1 MPRRIGTH
9 RVRESSTGAF
19 REASRRVM
27 RRCLCP
33 GGLLRTGRGPT
44 ISPRRISLP
53 SALQTRLASAK
64 CNLRPKE
71 YDFLLTYN
79 SLPPSPLRQWE
90 KYNIDS
96 WIPLLEKCVPT
107 AQKGESPPGK
117 PEAGASLLDNA
128 AILDRGHALKAYMY
142 HARNEAKL
150 NLINHLGFNLGQW
163 SYAYRLLGTFIDTY
177 EVLIPYMTP
186 ERPTSCFAWKNTG
199 LSFDELSGAPH
210 DDIIIKRELIPTYPP
225 SDNIPFAMLSGAR
238 PAARE
243 FARTFLGEI
252 LVNLG
257 SLVLE
262 AADRPAAESELAM
275 SCVYRILARLHHLD
289 LISDRV
295 YQSPD
300 DKTNISSLR
309 PPGLHLLSGHIMSVL
324 SDAAWLEHES
334 ALASAATEAGE
345 EPPFVPFKVGV
356 RELGHEIWLEL
367 ILWCCVE
374 HGFNKQGAWL
384 VGQMCG
390 RSSQSTWNIESWAP
404 LVEALDLVQ
413 QTNISTERVWRRPGQ
428 ENSVVTPK
436 GSKKLPF
443 NGLGLRTISSEVVS
457 SLRNGLPNA
466 AYNGVGFHGSAPSE
480 LLTYAKPLTALL
492 DPPGPADELRPTKR
506 ITTENIVRII
516 ESGCLKPMEDPIA
529 FAKVLGSTQNLVP
542 PWETDPVPSA
552 EDLNNM
558 TRAQLYDQTAA
569 LTGLLQYNIKS
580 YSYKRQATQAFTQF
594 AWLQN
599 IVDASKVHHIQ
610 AFFEQLNRSQSMDV
624 PFFDAQQINTSQSQ
638 QSSLPQVSLTTLAD
652 LLDLATAARA
662 DDFGNW
668 LLSNNDLDGPSV
680 PRSAYGTQVLAP
692 SILRFASATRNS
704 ELSHSVIKSLELP
717 LTVNTLKAMANVHI
731 EFGDWNRA
739 ILAFEYMRDY
749 RLKSWG
755 FSNLLALGA
764 KIVRLEGALKL
775 RQASGVEETAQKTLR
790 QSLDHAK
797 RLLLRFFS
805 GEFNTP
811 GSKLPKTNTY
821 QWKALER
828 TRSIFRKVPGEL
840 GVLAGQIQLARKLS
854 SRERL
859 PYVPTVSFHVLLT
872 AILDVHGCKVGHEFA
887 VRWLQKTPNPQKWR
901 QREGGV
907 SRFQLHAERNWELRD
922 PSYKPAWHNHSMSKA
937 VIPDLNTIRII
948 VRAAMRE
955 LEVTPQ
961 EKIKAEPPLAG
972 QGYQLDVSRSV
983 YKYLTIDGGR
993 PPATEIEAILD
1004 WCAAFLLRIGM
1015 EDAIDIE
1022 IPGHTSRLRGR
1033 GILTAPRDKRH
1044 RARFKEIQNSPWM
1057 NTFVKEVA
1065 TDNPLSGAA
1074 SESENSLV

>member
-1 MPRRIGTH
+1 
-9 RVRESSTGAF
+9 
-19 REASRRVM
+19 M

-33 GGLLRTGRGPT
+33 GGLLRTGRGSI
-44 ISPRRISLP
+44 ISRRRAFPHSP
-53 SALQTRLASAK
+53 LQTRLSSAK
-64 CNLRPKE
+64 CNIKPKE
-71 YDFLLTYN
+71 YDLLLTYN
-79 SLPPSPLRQWE
+79 SLPPSPLRPWE

-96 WIPLLEKCVPT
+96 WLPLLEKCVPPT
-107 AQKGESPPGK
+107 QRGENFPGK
-117 PEAGASLLDNA
+117 PEADASLLDHA
-128 AILDRGHALKAYMY
+128 AILDRGHALKAFVY
-142 HARNEAKL
+142 HARNDARL

-163 SYAYRLLGTFIDTY
+163 SYVYRILGVFVDTY
-177 EVLIPYMTP
+177 ELLIPYMTP
-186 ERPTSCFAWKNTG
+186 ERPSSCFAWKSPG
-199 LSFDELSGAPH
+199 LSLDELSGAPH
-210 DDIIIKRELIPTYPP
+210 DDLIIKRELIPICPP
-225 SDNIPFAMLSGAR
+225 SDNIPLAMLAGAR

-262 AADRPAAESELAM
+262 AADRPAVESELAM

-300 DKTNISSLR
+300 DKTNLSSLR

-334 ALASAATEAGE
+334 ALATAATEAGE
-345 EPPFVPFKVGV
+345 EPPFLPFKVGV

-390 RSSQSTWNIESWAP
+390 RRSHSTWNIESWAP
-404 LVEALDLVQ
+404 LMEALDLVQ
-413 QTNISTERVWRRPGQ
+413 KTNISTERVWRRPGQ
-428 ENSVVTPK
+428 ENPVVTHK

-457 SLRNGLPNA
+457 SLRNGLCNTV
-466 AYNGVGFHGSAPSE
+466 YNGVGFHGSAPSE
-480 LLTYAKPLTALL
+480 LLIYAKPLTALL
-492 DPPGPADELRPTKR
+492 DPPGPADELRPTRR

-516 ESGCLKPMEDPIA
+516 ESGCLKPMEDPVA
-529 FAKVLGSTQNLVP
+529 FEKVLRSAQNLVP

-580 YSYKRQATQAFTQF
+580 YSYKRQATQAFTQY

-624 PFFDAQQINTSQSQ
+624 PFFDAHQLNTSQMQ
-638 QSSLPQVSLTTLAD
+638 QSSLPEVSLTTLTD

-668 LLSNNDLDGPSV
+668 LLFNDDVDGPSI
-680 PRSAYGTQVLAP
+680 PSAVYGTQVLAP
-692 SILRFASATRNS
+692 SILRFAAVTRNP
-704 ELSHSVIKSLELP
+704 ELSQSVIKSLELP
-717 LTVNTLKAMANVHI
+717 LTVNTLKAMANLHI
-731 EFGDWNRA
+731 EFGDWDRA
-739 ILAFEYMRDY
+739 ILAFEYLRDY

-775 RQASGVEETAQKTLR
+775 RLANGVEDAAQKKLR
-790 QSLDHAK
+790 QSLDRAK
-797 RLLLRFFS
+797 DLLRRFFS

-811 GSKLPKTNTY
+811 RSKLPRTNTFH
-821 QWKALER
+821 WKALER
-828 TRSIFRKVPGEL
+828 VRAIFRKVPGEL
-840 GVLAGQIQLARKLS
+840 GVLAGQIQLDRTFS

-859 PYVPTVSFHVLLT
+859 PYVPAVSFHVLLS
-872 AILDVHGCKVGHEFA
+872 AILEVYGCKVGHEFA
-887 VRWLQKTPNPQKWR
+887 IRWLQKTPNPQKWR

-907 SRFQLHAERNWELRD
+907 ARFHLHAERDWQLGD
-922 PSYKPAWHNHSMSKA
+922 PNYKHTWHNHSMSKA
-937 VIPDLNTIRII
+937 VIPDLNTIRIL
-948 VRAAMRE
+948 VRSAMRE
-955 LEVTPQ
+955 LEVAQP
-961 EKIKAEPPLAG
+961 EKTKVEPPSTA
-972 QGYQLDVSRSV
+972 QGYQLDVSRSI
-983 YKYLTIDGGR
+983 YKYLTMEGGR
-993 PPATEIEAILD
+993 PPATEVEAVLD
-1004 WCAAFLLRIGM
+1004 WCAAFLLRVGM
-1015 EDAIDIE
+1015 QDAIDIE

-1033 GILTAPRDKRH
+1033 GVLTAPRDKRL

-1057 NTFVKEVA
+1057 KTFVKEVA
-1065 TDNPLSGAA
+1065 
-1074 SESENSLV
+1074 

>member
-1 MPRRIGTH
+1 
-9 RVRESSTGAF
+9 
-19 REASRRVM
+19 M

-33 GGLLRTGRGPT
+33 GGLLRTGRGS
-44 ISPRRISLP
+44 ILSLRRVSPP
-53 SALQTRLASAK
+53 SALQTRLSSAK
-64 CNLRPKE
+64 CNIKPKE

-79 SLPPSPLRQWE
+79 SLPPSPLPSWE
-90 KYNIDS
+90 KYNIES
-96 WIPLLEKCVPT
+96 WIPLLEKCVPP
-107 AQKGESPPGK
+107 AQKGEITPGK
-117 PEAGASLLDNA
+117 PEAGASLLDHA
-128 AILDRGHALKAYMY
+128 AILDRGHALKAFLY
-142 HARNEAKL
+142 HARTEARL
-150 NLINHLGFNLGQW
+150 NLVNHLGFDLGQW
-163 SYAYRLLGTFIDTY
+163 SYVYRLLGTFVDTY

-186 ERPTSCFAWKNTG
+186 QRPTSCFAWKNTG
-199 LSFDELSGAPH
+199 LSLDQLSEAPH
-210 DDIIIKRELIPTYPP
+210 DDLIIKRELIPISSP
-225 SDNIPFAMLSGAR
+225 SDNIPLAMLSGAR

-300 DKTNISSLR
+300 DKTNLSSLR
-309 PPGLHLLSGHIMSVL
+309 PPGLHLLTGHIMSVL

-390 RSSQSTWNIESWAP
+390 RRSQSTWKIESWVP
-404 LVEALDLVQ
+404 LMEALDLVQ

-428 ENSVVTPK
+428 ENPVVTHR
-436 GSKKLPF
+436 GSQKLPF
-443 NGLGLRTISSEVVS
+443 NGLGLKTISSEVVS
-457 SLRNGLPNA
+457 SLRNGLSNI
-466 AYNGVGFHGSAPSE
+466 AYNGVGFRGSAPSE
-480 LLTYAKPLTALL
+480 LLTFAKPLTALL
-492 DPPGPADELRPTKR
+492 DPPGAADELRPTRR

-516 ESGCLKPMEDPIA
+516 ESGCLKPNEDPVA
-529 FAKVLGSTQNLVP
+529 LERVLRSTQNLVP
-542 PWETDPVPSA
+542 PWETEPVPSA
-552 EDLNNM
+552 DDLNNM

-569 LTGLLQYNIKS
+569 LTGLVQYNIKS
-580 YSYKRQATQAFTQF
+580 YSNQRQATQAFTQY

-610 AFFEQLNRSQSMDV
+610 AFFEHLNRSQSMDV
-624 PFFDAQQINTSQSQ
+624 PFFDAQQLNTSQLT
-638 QSSLPQVSLTTLAD
+638 QSSLPEVSLTTLAD

-668 LLSNNDLDGPSV
+668 LLFSEDIDGPSIPPAV
-680 PRSAYGTQVLAP
+680 YGTQVLAP
-692 SILRFASATRNS
+692 SILRFAAATRNPD
-704 ELSHSVIKSLELP
+704 LSHSVIKSLELP
-717 LTVNTLKAMANVHI
+717 LTVNTLRSMANLHI
-731 EFGDWNRA
+731 EFGDWDRA
-739 ILAFEYMRDY
+739 ILAFEYLRDY

-755 FSNLLALGA
+755 FSNILALGA
-764 KIVRLEGALKL
+764 KIVRLDGALKL
-775 RQASGVEETAQKTLR
+775 RQASGVEDTAQKSLR
-790 QSLDHAK
+790 QSLDRAK
-797 RLLLRFFS
+797 HLLYRFFS

-811 GSKLPKTNTY
+811 RSKLPRTNTF

-828 TRSIFRKVPGEL
+828 TRAIFRKVPGEL
-840 GVLAGQIQLARKLS
+840 GVLAGQIQLNRTIS

-859 PYVPTVSFHVLLT
+859 PYVPTVSFHVLLS

-907 SRFQLHAERNWELRD
+907 SRFYLHAERDWQLGN
-922 PSYKPAWHNHSMSKA
+922 PSYKHAWHNHSMSKA
-937 VIPDLNTIRII
+937 VIPDLNTIRIL

-955 LEVTPQ
+955 LEINPH
-961 EKIKAEPPLAG
+961 EKIKVEPSSG
-972 QGYQLDVSRSV
+972 QGYQLDVSRSI
-983 YKYLTIDGGR
+983 YKYLTLEGGK
-993 PPATEIEAILD
+993 PPATEVEAVLD
-1004 WCAAFLLRIGM
+1004 WCAAFLMRAGM
-1015 EDAIDIE
+1015 QDAIDIE

-1033 GILTAPRDKRH
+1033 GVLTAPRDKRL
-1044 RARFKEIQNSPWM
+1044 RTRFKEIQNSPWM
-1057 NTFVKEVA
+1057 ETFVKEVA
-1065 TDNPLSGAA
+1065 EEYPLSRI
-1074 SESENSLV
+1074 SESKTSLV